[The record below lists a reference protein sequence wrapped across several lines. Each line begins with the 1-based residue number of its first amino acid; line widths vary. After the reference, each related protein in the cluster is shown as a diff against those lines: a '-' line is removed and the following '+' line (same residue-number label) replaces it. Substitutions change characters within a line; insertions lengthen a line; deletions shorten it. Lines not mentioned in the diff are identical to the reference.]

1 MKQEYIEICECKKE
15 IKGFSEHHLKKN
27 LEIHRKLSKE
37 HKDRLRLMK
46 EHKDIIYT
54 FGLSKNK
61 IVEILFNH
69 PIMIEDLKEIGRN
82 HNEKKIM
89 VS

>member
-1 MKQEYIEICECKKE
+1 MKQEYIEICECKKD

-27 LEIHRKLSKE
+27 LEIHKKLSIE
-37 HKDRLRLMK
+37 HKERLKLMK
-46 EHKDIIYT
+46 KHKDVIYT

-61 IVEILFNH
+61 IVEILSNH
-69 PIMIEDLKEIGRN
+69 PVMIEDLKEIGRN
-82 HNEKKIM
+82 YEKKIL